1 MENSLF
7 QYLSKKQKFFII
19 FVPVLIII
27 VIISSFIIH
36 IIIQESQKISVTNLD
51 EKASSA
57 PIIEKDLFR
66 RQLKNVILLNP
77 DIKASDIKDA
87 VIRNGSYSE
96 KTRDGI
102 TTAKFIIDIDS
113 IKQSYTVDFSWS
125 DTESLST
132 NIFIE
137 CPTVFESKY
146 PDSNCVGM
154 YTTSSSP
161 ELYLPYK
168 GTTKSGISYEISV
181 KQYNGRDFYFEVSTK
196 NCQNLDEAKAAA
208 EAWLNTTPLK
218 SLYPIEVKRFCD

>member
-1 MENSLF
+1 MNNNLF

-19 FVPVLIII
+19 FIPALIII
-27 VIISSFIIH
+27 IIITSFIIH
-36 IIIQESQKISVTNLD
+36 TIIQESQKVSIINLD
-51 EKASSA
+51 EKTSSA

-87 VIRNGSYSE
+87 VIRDGSYSE
-96 KTRDGI
+96 EIKNEV

-113 IKQSYTVDFSWS
+113 IKQSYVVNFSWS
-125 DTESLST
+125 NTENIPN

-137 CPTVFESKY
+137 CPTIFESKY

-168 GTTKSGISYEISV
+168 GTTKSGIQYEISV
-181 KQYNGRDFYFEVSTK
+181 KQYNGGNFYFEVSTK
-196 NCQNLDEAKAAA
+196 DCQNLDEAKAAA
-208 EAWLNTTPLK
+208 EVWLNTTPLK
-218 SLYPIEVKRFCD
+218 SLYPIEVKRFCN